1 MLLFCADL
9 LIFNNF
15 YIIDSTE
22 SCKTRIIQERR
33 GMSLCLLKS
42 YSLYPPPIHVK
53 HWHTMLPR
61 YDVLSHA
68 FRIPYFFALLGG
80 CTVRQS
86 SLLPRKPCGG
96 GKILCFLSFP
106 VRFSLRLPVRFRSF
120 CSRFGSDVYR
130 FWLAVLFFLRPAG
143 RFLCVRERNREQI
156 TVEQKFISGCQRGRG
171 CR

>member
-1 MLLFCADL
+1 
-9 LIFNNF
+9 
-15 YIIDSTE
+15 
-22 SCKTRIIQERR
+22 
-33 GMSLCLLKS
+33 MSQ
-42 YSLYPPPIHVK
+42 PISGQD
-53 HWHTMLPR
+53 T
-61 YDVLSHA
+61 
-68 FRIPYFFALLGG
+68 
-80 CTVRQS
+80 
-86 SLLPRKPCGG
+86 RKPRRG

-171 CR
+171 CVISNFAPPGGVSNEGQFLNS